1 MTAAVTGSWYI
12 AYSQMLCATGPWTMD
27 IVEKYPIQI
36 DHWIHKPIQAFMGLL
51 SDNGYSYILGITPE
65 DPTDEEI
72 IYFNVWVEKTIKN
85 ETTNE
90 TVFFAKTYSA
100 FKVRN
105 KSIKPTTSFFFDL
118 IDKATFDF
126 AQIFH
131 QQTRETNLSHHR
143 IAKPNIEHFKDDIDK
158 AIDIW
163 DKEIRNSSVKEKP
176 NWQTNFRGL
185 PTIPESKKW
194 RKDSHST
201 LEQDIAFKLMDG
213 KPISENEEKLFVELA
228 SFYQLLD
235 EKLRELD
242 YKTFTP
248 EDFENFK
255 NYIFYAFNYVALL
268 TNDLT
273 IVQTYRLVVNEYVT
287 GKNEQITDINFL
299 KYPKLDIVKDLK
311 KFNRSNTPNSTVFY
325 CAENIDTALKEIKP
339 PLNKLVTVGVWKPK
353 NPEKSLISFPILHS
367 DDALNVSEGV
377 QKATKAFEEYGNFNS
392 SLFKNFMR
400 YYFKLFGREFTK
412 RVNHHY
418 EYYISALFSEQVFQ
432 RKRDI
437 DKAFQYDC
445 IIYPS
450 VGNDFMTENL
460 AIHPDTLDNDFKL
473 TEVFE
478 FEVEE
483 AYYDKK
489 YTLKHPNTISL
500 AKVKNVRGTNKI
512 RDNGNIEW

>member
-1 MTAAVTGSWYI
+1 
-12 AYSQMLCATGPWTMD
+12 MD
-27 IVEKYPIQI
+27 IVIEYPIQI
-36 DHWIHKPIQAFMGLL
+36 DQWIHKPIGSFTGLL
-51 SDNGYSYILGITPE
+51 SDNGYSYRLGITPE

-72 IYFNVWVEKTIKN
+72 VYFNVWVEKTIKN

-90 TVFFAKTYSA
+90 VVFYAKTYSA

-105 KSIKPTTSFFFDL
+105 KNAKPSVNFFFDL

-126 AQIFH
+126 AQLFF
-131 QQTRETNLSHHR
+131 QRTRETNLSHHR
-143 IAKPNIEHFKDDIDK
+143 IPKATVEHFKNDIDK

-176 NWQTNFRGL
+176 NWQTNFRDL
-185 PTIPESKKW
+185 PPIPDSKKW
-194 RKDSHST
+194 KKDSHST

-213 KPISENEEKLFVELA
+213 KPVSENEEKLFVELA
-228 SFYQLLD
+228 SFYQILD
-235 EKLRELD
+235 NKLRELN
-242 YKTFTP
+242 YTNFTP

-273 IVQTYRLVVNEYVT
+273 VVQTYRLVVNEWVT
-287 GKNEQITDINFL
+287 GKNEPITNIGFL
-299 KYPKLDIVKDLK
+299 KYPNQEIVKK
-311 KFNRSNTPNSTVFY
+311 ANKFNRANTPDSTVFY
-325 CAENIDTALKEIKP
+325 CAENIDTALKEIRP

-367 DDALNVSEGV
+367 EEAFLVNEGV
-377 QKATKAFEEYGNFNS
+377 QKATKAFEEYGNYSS
-392 SLFKNFMR
+392 SLFKKFMR

-432 RKRDI
+432 RRRDI
-437 DKAFQYDC
+437 DKEFQYDC

-450 VGNDFMTENL
+450 VGNDFITQNL
-460 AIHPDTLDNDFKL
+460 AIHPDAVDNDFRL

-478 FEVEE
+478 FEIEE
-483 AYYDKK
+483 AYYDRKCI
-489 YTLKHPNTISL
+489 LKNPNTITL
-500 AKVKNVRGTNKI
+500 AKVKNVKGTNKI
-512 RDNGNIEW
+512 GDNGSIEW